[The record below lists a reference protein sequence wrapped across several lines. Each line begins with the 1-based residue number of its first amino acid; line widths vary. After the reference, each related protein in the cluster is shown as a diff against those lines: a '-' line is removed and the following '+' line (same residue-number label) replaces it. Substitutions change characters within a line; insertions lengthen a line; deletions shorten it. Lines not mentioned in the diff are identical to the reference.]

1 MTAKGVVACGNPI
14 TADTAAKVLREGGN
28 AFDAALA
35 AMCAACVAE
44 PVLCS
49 LGGGGFLLAR
59 LADGES
65 RLYDFFTH
73 TPADPRPADEIEFY
87 AKHADFGPAR
97 QEFHIG
103 MGSIA
108 VPGLVKGL
116 FAAHDELGR
125 MPMRRI
131 VEPAVA
137 LARDGVAIEPLQA
150 RIFEFVSA
158 IYLATAASRALFGSA
173 LEDDALL
180 QAGER
185 YSAPDFADAL
195 EAIAREGADLFYRGE
210 IAARM
215 LGDCRDDGGH
225 LTRADL
231 EDTKSR
237 GARR

>member
-1 MTAKGVVACGNPI
+1 MSVKGVVACGNTI
-14 TADTAAKVLREGGN
+14 TADTAAEVLREGGN

-59 LADGES
+59 PADGES

-116 FAAHDELGR
+116 FAAHDELGW

-137 LARDGVAIEPLQA
+137 LARDGVRIEPLQA

-158 IYLATAASRALFGSA
+158 IYLATEASRALFGSA

-185 YSAPDFADAL
+185 SRTTRCCRPASATARPTSPTRSRRLPGKARTCSTGARSPRACW
-195 EAIAREGADLFYRGE
+195 AIAATTAV
-210 IAARM
+210 I
-215 LGDCRDDGGH
+215 
-225 LTRADL
+225 
-231 EDTKSR
+231 
-237 GARR
+237 